1 MQEIGVWVTE
11 TGPVEATMS
20 YGVEGDDSEFKLPS
34 WASGALSGAATG
46 AMTGMAA
53 GPYGALI
60 GAAAGAA
67 IGGVTAATAPSPAP
81 PKPAPKPQPPRP
93 VAQTAAPPAQ
103 APRPPAQA
111 PRPAATTPPAGGQSA
126 GGQNAAIAQALRQ
139 FAAVIPSLIQL
150 AASTGGRA
158 EGSDAAADGEGA
170 WGVESFEGLD
180 GVEGLNEGAAEWAAT
195 GSNEGAWSVP

>member
-1 MQEIGVWVTE
+1 MQEIGVWMTE
-11 TGPVEATMS
+11 TGPINATMS

-46 AMTGMAA
+46 AMTGIA
-53 GPYGALI
+53 GGLPGILA

-67 IGGVTAATAPSPAP
+67 IGGVTAATAPQPAAA
-81 PKPAPKPQPPRP
+81 KPAPKPQPPRP
-93 VAQTAAPPAQ
+93 AQTAAPPARP
-103 APRPPAQA
+103 APPPA
-111 PRPAATTPPAGGQSA
+111 RPAAPPATGGQSGGGQSA

>member
-1 MQEIGVWVTE
+1 MQEIGVWMTE
-11 TGPVEATMS
+11 SGPIGATMS
-20 YGVEGDDSEFKLPS
+20 YGAEGDDSEFKLPS

-67 IGGVTAATAPSPAP
+67 IGGATAAAAPSPAP
-81 PKPAPKPQPPRP
+81 PKPAPRPQPPRP
-93 VAQTAAPPAQ
+93 AQAAQTAAPPAQ
-103 APRPPAQA
+103 APRPA
-111 PRPAATTPPAGGQSA
+111 TPPAGGQSV

-158 EGSDAAADGEGA
+158 EGVDAPADGEGA

-180 GVEGLNEGAAEWAAT
+180 GLEGLDEGAAEWAAT
-195 GSNEGAWSVP
+195 EANEGAWSVP